1 MNYNRKENYVF
12 NYSCCGIGCGMK
24 IFLLELPVFL
34 LLSGKGK
41 KAFLIGF
48 CIYLAI
54 CSLLLV
60 YQKKKTKIS
69 LNIQYPVLTICICL
83 LFSVFFYLRWNT
95 SLRLNFLSE
104 FLQFPTKQTWLLCTS
119 VLALCSTFGIDY
131 LIKQVSVFF
140 RKEKNDS
147 RPCELSKK
155 QIVLIIFLSG
165 LIMITLNSECSPIYP
180 FNDWDDVNTIFTVG
194 KSIIKGYVPYRDL
207 YEQKGPLTYFLQVPA
222 ALISYTSFIGLWYIE
237 IICAFFFLYFS
248 YKIAELYVA
257 QKAVF
262 IIPFLSLLTYSSA
275 SFHLGGA
282 AEEYCLPLLA
292 YALYIG
298 CKSMEKNQLPSN
310 KEFFLIGITSAC
322 VFWIKYSLVGFYLGW
337 FLFFV
342 IIAVKKEQCIS
353 LFHGLLFITAGVIFL
368 TMPILIYF
376 IVNKALSYLWQVYF
390 YNNLFLYP
398 NKTNGILSIIHDG
411 FSNFFICNTYC
422 FITIL
427 FVLSQFL
434 WCHYKQ
440 RFIFFCLTFTGLFFT
455 IYSGG
460 RFHTYYS
467 LIFNIY
473 AVFGLSCLA
482 LFVSY
487 LPQLETKITAFKD
500 SFVAVLFYACAV
512 WMCMIS
518 LNMFYLRH
526 EKEDLM
532 QYKMAS
538 ILEEK
543 GTESPTVV
551 TWDYGETGVN
561 TVMGLI
567 PDIRYFCFYA
577 NAKNTENRDVLK
589 KCFEE
594 QCADVILINNAHED
608 SYPEFENYEHMGT
621 IEGTFNRSYRYYHYY
636 MPEGKFDQL

>member
-1 MNYNRKENYVF
+1 MFNYN
-12 NYSCCGIGCGMK
+12 CCGIGCGMK

-131 LIKQVSVFF
+131 LIKHVSVFF
-140 RKEKNDS
+140 RKGKNDS
-147 RPCELSKK
+147 RPCELSKI

-248 YKIAELYVA
+248 YKTAELYVA
-257 QKAVF
+257 KKAVF
-262 IIPFLSLLTYSSA
+262 IIPFLSLLTYSST
-275 SFHLGGA
+275 SFHFGGA

-292 YALYIG
+292 YALYVG
-298 CKSMEKNQLPSN
+298 CKAMKKNQLPSN

-322 VFWIKYSLVGFYLGW
+322 VFWIKYSMVGFYLGW
-337 FLFFV
+337 FIFFLIMAIKKKQCMVLF
-342 IIAVKKEQCIS
+342 Q
-353 LFHGLLFITAGVIFL
+353 GLLFIAGGVLLLTAPIF
-368 TMPILIYF
+368 IYF
-376 IVNKALSYLWQVYF
+376 IMNKALNYLLQVYF
-390 YNNLFLYP
+390 YNNIFLYP
-398 NKTNGILSIIHDG
+398 DSSNNIHKIIWDG
-411 FSNFFICNTYC
+411 FYNFFNYNVSCY
-422 FITIL
+422 FLIL
-427 FVLSQFL
+427 LVFSWFL
-434 WCHYKQ
+434 WYHDKKEIIY
-440 RFIFFCLTFTGLFFT
+440 FSLTFSGLFFT
-455 IYSGG
+455 VYGG
-460 RFHTYYS
+460 GIHHRYYS
-467 LIFNIY
+467 LIFSIFS
-473 AVFGLSCLA
+473 VLGLCCIIKFLSQISL
-482 LFVSY
+482 L
-487 LPQLETKITAFKD
+487 KINVLISKSNFA
-500 SFVAVLFYACAV
+500 AVLLFMCAV
-512 WMCMIS
+512 YMCLIS
-518 LNMFYLRH
+518 QNMFYLRH

-532 QYKMAS
+532 QYKMAA
-538 ILEEK
+538 IIKEK
-543 GTESPTVV
+543 EIENPVIV

-577 NAKNTENRDVLK
+577 NEKNTENRDVLK
-589 KCFEE
+589 KCFED
-594 QCADVILINNAHED
+594 QCADVILLNEKYEYP
-608 SYPEFENYEHMGT
+608 YPEFENYEHMGT
-621 IEGTFNRSYRYYHYY
+621 IDGTFNRNYRYYHYY